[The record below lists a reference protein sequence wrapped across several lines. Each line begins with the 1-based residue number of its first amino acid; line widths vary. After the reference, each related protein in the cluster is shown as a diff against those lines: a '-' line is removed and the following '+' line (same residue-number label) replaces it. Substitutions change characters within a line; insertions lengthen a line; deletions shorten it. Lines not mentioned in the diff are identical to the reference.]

1 MPNTVLY
8 MFFYQSGPTMTN
20 ERPASWR
27 MPSPKQMDKLAR
39 EAARRRDVGQPGP
52 APNYSLPGEPWD
64 AVLANPRAPLAD
76 QIVITEK
83 ASQAKDVRAAIGS
96 RYGDV
101 LPAEGHLFDLLEP
114 EDVVPAWKRWSPI
127 LLRPEGLYGTR
138 PAEGGN
144 KAAKL
149 KAIREALRTAKR
161 VWLATDCD
169 REGQLIGQ
177 EILEHY
183 EYGGEVMRVLFTAQ
197 DSQTIR
203 DAFDRAK
210 PNTEYSRLYAAAV
223 ARRQADQIYNLS
235 LTRTATVIL
244 GQGARRVIGV
254 GRVKTPTL
262 AIVCKRELEIRNF
275 VPLAYFE
282 IVATAKVAGGQFQM
296 RHAPQDRIVKP
307 EIAQDV
313 VEAAEGFDGALAV
326 RVEDKR
332 QVPPKLHDLP
342 SLQKL
347 CGSRF
352 GWSASKTLE
361 VAQELYDGQG
371 KKIITYPRAEVR
383 YLPQSLITDV
393 PRIIAGLRVGQ
404 SFSTMPVPEPPV
416 IRRGVSGTFY
426 DKGLEGAS
434 HHAVIPNV
442 NTIDKLPEV
451 WPRLS
456 FDEKKLFDV
465 IARAYLAAQMPD
477 FRYRQTTA
485 TLDVHGFEFR
495 AAGRQPI
502 DLGWR
507 AAFPEWQ
514 PADEKGDEAQLLPS
528 LHNGE
533 TAQLQDPKI
542 ESKETRPPPRYNEG
556 TLIEAMQNAWR
567 FVDDEVLR
575 DRLKE
580 AKGIGTP
587 ATRAEI
593 IGGLK
598 KQGFL
603 IAQGKNIVPTETGV
617 SLFDV
622 LKQADPALVD
632 PGVTAQLERL
642 LDDVVLGKQE
652 MVGAIDAVCDVAE
665 RIISKLKEGAAAGVP
680 SLLGSAVGDGTR
692 TYPPTPAM
700 KRFADSLVRQK
711 GIKPPPGYKTS
722 ISICRKFLSEHAPK
736 KSGGETAGKL
746 DPKSV
751 SPAQLLYAKKLAQ
764 GDGLIIPDDARVNS
778 AAMSAWIDTNRGKKR
793 RKVNRKT
800 SNRPVGSAAPQAAP
814 KRSRKRKVNADA
826 ASTAPMSANSSRT
839 PLRIP
844 YGNKEVALKLGARY
858 GSGGWYAPPG
868 VDLSAFGERGWL
880 L

>member
-1 MPNTVLY
+1 M
-8 MFFYQSGPTMTN
+8 
-20 ERPASWR
+20 
-27 MPSPKQMDKLAR
+27 
-39 EAARRRDVGQPGP
+39 
-52 APNYSLPGEPWD
+52 
-64 AVLANPRAPLAD
+64 AD

-83 ASQAKDVRAAIGS
+83 SSQAKDVRAAVGS
-96 RYGDV
+96 RYGDIF
-101 LPAEGHLFDLLEP
+101 PAEGHLFDLLEP
-114 EDVVPAWKRWSPI
+114 EDVVSAWKRWSPI

-144 KAAKL
+144 RAAKL
-149 KAIREALRTAKR
+149 KVIREALRTARR

-169 REGQLIGQ
+169 REGQLIGK

-183 EYGGEVMRVLFTAQ
+183 EYRGQVMLVLFTAQ

-203 DAFDRAK
+203 DAFGRAK
-210 PNTEYSRLYAAAV
+210 PNAEYARLYAAAV

-244 GQGARRVIGV
+244 GRGARGVIGV

-282 IVATAKVAGGQFQM
+282 VVATATVAGGQFRM
-296 RHAPQDRIVKP
+296 RHAPQERIVRR
-307 EIAQDV
+307 EVAQEV
-313 VEAAEGFDGALAV
+313 VKAARGFEGPLGV

-332 QVPPKLHDLP
+332 QGPPKLHDLP

-352 GWSASKTLE
+352 GWPAGKTLE

-383 YLPQSLITDV
+383 YLPQSLISDV
-393 PRIIAGLRVGQ
+393 PKIVSGLQVGQ
-404 SFSTMPVPEPPV
+404 SFSTIPVPEPPV
-416 IRRGVSGTFY
+416 IRKGASGAFY

-442 NTIDKLPEV
+442 NTIGNLPEV

-456 FDEKKLFDV
+456 SDEKKLFDV
-465 IARAYLAAQMPD
+465 IARAYLAALMPD

-485 TLDVHGFEFR
+485 TLDVRGFEFR
-495 AAGRQPI
+495 ASGRQPI

-507 AAFPEWQ
+507 AAFPDWQ
-514 PADEKGDEAQLLPS
+514 PADEKGDEAQLLPP
-528 LHNGE
+528 LRNGE

-542 ESKETRPPPRYNEG
+542 ENKETRPPPRYNEG

-598 KQGFL
+598 KQDFL
-603 IAQGKNIVPTETGV
+603 VAQGKNIVPTQTGL
-617 SLFDV
+617 SLFGI
-622 LKQADPALVD
+622 LKHADPALVD
-632 PGVTAQLERL
+632 PGVTAQLECL
-642 LDDVVLGKQE
+642 LDEVVIGKQE

-665 RIISKLKEGAAAGVP
+665 RIIGKLKEGASTGGP
-680 SLLGSAVGDGTR
+680 PLLGAAVNRDAGGR
-692 TYPPTPAM
+692 PPTQAM
-700 KRFADSLVRQK
+700 KRFADRIARQK
-711 GIKPPPGYKTS
+711 GIRPPPGYTKS
-722 ISICRKFLSEHAPK
+722 GSICRAFLDQHAPK
-736 KSGGETAGKL
+736 KADVETSGELGSKPA
-746 DPKSV
+746 
-751 SPAQLLYAKKLAQ
+751 SPAQMLFAEKIAREK
-764 GDGLIIPDDARVNS
+764 GMVIPDETKASS
-778 AAMSAWIDTNRGKKR
+778 AAVSAWIKSNLSTGRGKGR
-793 RKVNRKT
+793 RNTAKPPR
-800 SNRPVGSAAPQAAP
+800 
-814 KRSRKRKVNADA
+814 
-826 ASTAPMSANSSRT
+826 STAP
-839 PLRIP
+839 
-844 YGNKEVALKLGARY
+844 
-858 GSGGWYAPPG
+858 
-868 VDLSAFGERGWL
+868 
-880 L
+880 

>member
-1 MPNTVLY
+1 MPEQL
-8 MFFYQSGPTMTN
+8 
-20 ERPASWR
+20 
-27 MPSPKQMDKLAR
+27 
-39 EAARRRDVGQPGP
+39 
-52 APNYSLPGEPWD
+52 
-64 AVLANPRAPLAD
+64 
-76 QIVITEK
+76 VITEK
-83 ASQAKDVRAAIGS
+83 TSQAKDVRAAVGS
-96 RYGDV
+96 RYGDI

-127 LLRPEGLYGTR
+127 LLRPEGLYDTR
-138 PAEGGN
+138 PAAGGN

-149 KAIREALRTAKR
+149 KAIREALHTAKR

-183 EYGGEVMRVLFTAQ
+183 KYRGEVMRVLFTAQ

-203 DAFDRAK
+203 DAFGRAK
-210 PNTEYSRLYAAAV
+210 PNAEYARLYAAAV

-244 GQGARRVIGV
+244 GRGTRRVIGV

-282 IVATAKVAGGQFQM
+282 VVATAKVAGGQFQM
-296 RHAPQDRIVKP
+296 RHAPQDRIVRR
-307 EIAQDV
+307 EIAEDV
-313 VEAAEGFDGALAV
+313 VKAAENFEGALAV
-326 RVEDKR
+326 RVEEKR
-332 QVPPKLHDLP
+332 QGPPKLHDLP

-383 YLPQSLITDV
+383 YLPASLISDV
-393 PRIIAGLRVGQ
+393 PRIVAGLRVGQ
-404 SFSTMPVPEPPV
+404 SFSVIPVPEPPV
-416 IRRGVSGTFY
+416 IRKGASGMFY
-426 DKGLEGAS
+426 DKGVEGAS

-451 WPRLS
+451 WTRLS
-456 FDEKKLFDV
+456 SDEKKLFDV
-465 IARAYLAAQMPD
+465 IARAYLAALMPD

-485 TLDVHGFEFR
+485 TLDVRGFEFR

-514 PADEKGDEAQLLPS
+514 PADEKGDEAQLLPPLS
-528 LHNGE
+528 NGE
-533 TAQLQDPKI
+533 TAMLQDPKI
-542 ESKETRPPPRYNEG
+542 EDKETRPPPRYNEG
-556 TLIEAMQNAWR
+556 TLIEAMQNAWC

-603 IAQGKNIVPTETGV
+603 IAQGKHIVPTEAGL
-617 SLFDV
+617 SLFSI

-632 PGVTAQLERL
+632 PGVTAQLECL
-642 LDDVVLGKQE
+642 LDDVVVGKQE
-652 MVGAIDAVCDVAE
+652 MVGAIDAVCDVAQ
-665 RIISKLKEGAAAGVP
+665 RIIGKLMQGAAIGGPPLLGAAVGNGAAA
-680 SLLGSAVGDGTR
+680 
-692 TYPPTPAM
+692 YPPTPAM
-700 KRFADSLVRQK
+700 KRFADSLARQN

-722 ISICRKFLSEHAPK
+722 ISICGAFLKQHAPK
-736 KSGGETAGKL
+736 KHDGEMAGKL
-746 DPKSV
+746 EPKAV
-751 SPAQLLYAKKLAQ
+751 SPAQLLYATKIALGK
-764 GDGLIIPDDARVNS
+764 GVVVPDEAKANS
-778 AAMSAWIDTNRGKKR
+778 AAMAAWLDANKGTQR
-793 RKVNRKT
+793 RKSSRKT
-800 SNRPVGSAAPQAAP
+800 AFRSAGSIGAQSTPAA
-814 KRSRKRKVNADA
+814 KISRKREA
-826 ASTAPMSANSSRT
+826 AATAGRSMPAQPNPATGT

-844 YGNKEVALKLGARY
+844 YGNKDVALKLGARY
-858 GSGGWYAPPG
+858 GSTGWYAPPG

-880 L
+880 

>member
-1 MPNTVLY
+1 MP
-8 MFFYQSGPTMTN
+8 
-20 ERPASWR
+20 E
-27 MPSPKQMDKLAR
+27 
-39 EAARRRDVGQPGP
+39 
-52 APNYSLPGEPWD
+52 
-64 AVLANPRAPLAD
+64 

-83 ASQAKDVRAAIGS
+83 TSQAKDVRAAVGS
-96 RYGDV
+96 RYGDI
-101 LPAEGHLFDLLEP
+101 LPAEGHLFNLLEP
-114 EDVVPAWKRWSPI
+114 EDVVPEWKRWSAI
-127 LLRPEGLYGTR
+127 LLRPEGLYDTR

-183 EYGGEVMRVLFTAQ
+183 KYSGEVLRVLFTAQ

-203 DAFDRAK
+203 DAFGRAK
-210 PNTEYSRLYAAAV
+210 PNTEYARLYAAAV

-244 GQGARRVIGV
+244 GRGTRRVIGI

-282 IVATAKVAGGQFQM
+282 VVATANVAGGQFQM
-296 RHAPQDRIVKP
+296 RHAPQDRIVRRR
-307 EIAQDV
+307 IAEDV
-313 VEAAEGFDGALAV
+313 VQAAEGFEGALAL

-332 QVPPKLHDLP
+332 QGPPKLHDLP

-361 VAQELYDGQG
+361 VAQALYDGQG

-383 YLPQSLITDV
+383 YLPASLISDV
-393 PRIIAGLRVGQ
+393 PRIVAGLRVGQ
-404 SFSTMPVPEPPV
+404 SFSTIAVPEPPV
-416 IRRGVSGTFY
+416 IRKGASGTFY

-434 HHAVIPNV
+434 HHAIIPNV
-442 NTIDKLPEV
+442 NTIDKLPGV

-456 FDEKKLFDV
+456 SDEKKLFDV
-465 IARAYLAAQMPD
+465 IARAYLAALMPD

-485 TLDVHGFEFR
+485 TLDVRGFEFR

-507 AAFPEWQ
+507 AAFPDWQ
-514 PADEKGDEAQLLPS
+514 PADEKGDEAQLLPP
-528 LHNGE
+528 LRNGE
-533 TAQLQDPKI
+533 TAQLRDPKI
-542 ESKETRPPPRYNEG
+542 EDKETRPPPRYNEG
-556 TLIEAMQNAWR
+556 TLIEAMLNAWR
-567 FVDDEVLR
+567 FVDEEALR
-575 DRLKE
+575 ERLKE

-593 IGGLK
+593 ISGLK

-603 IAQGKNIVPTETGV
+603 IAQGKNIVPTETGL
-617 SLFDV
+617 SLFGI

-632 PGVTAQLERL
+632 PGVTAQLECL
-642 LDDVVLGKQE
+642 LDDVVVGKQE

-665 RIISKLKEGAAAGVP
+665 RIIGKLKEGAGAGGP
-680 SLLGSAVGDGTR
+680 PLLGASVENGAG

-700 KRFADSLVRQK
+700 KRFADSLSRQR

-722 ISICRKFLSEHAPK
+722 ISICGAFLKQHAPK
-736 KSGGETAGKL
+736 KVDGEALGKL
-746 DPKSV
+746 EPKSV
-751 SPAQLLYAKKLAQ
+751 SPAQLLYAKKIAL
-764 GDGLIIPDDARVNS
+764 GKGVVIPDEAKANS
-778 AAMSAWIDTNRGKKR
+778 AAMAAWIDSNKGTKR
-793 RKVNRKT
+793 RKRGSKT
-800 SNRPVGSAAPQAAP
+800 ACRPAGSLAP
-814 KRSRKRKVNADA
+814 KSTAPTKISRKRKTDTPAGASMPAQPYPA
-826 ASTAPMSANSSRT
+826 AGT

-844 YGNKEVALKLGARY
+844 YGNKDLALKLGARY
-858 GSGGWYAPPG
+858 GSTGWYAPPG

-880 L
+880 

>member
-1 MPNTVLY
+1 VP
-8 MFFYQSGPTMTN
+8 
-20 ERPASWR
+20 E
-27 MPSPKQMDKLAR
+27 
-39 EAARRRDVGQPGP
+39 
-52 APNYSLPGEPWD
+52 
-64 AVLANPRAPLAD
+64 

-83 ASQAKDVRAAIGS
+83 TSQAKDVRAAVGS
-96 RYGDV
+96 RYGDI

-114 EDVVPAWKRWSPI
+114 EDVVPEWKRWSAI
-127 LLRPEGLYGTR
+127 LLRPEGLYDTR

-144 KAAKL
+144 KATKL

-183 EYGGEVMRVLFTAQ
+183 KYRGEVMRVLFTAQ

-203 DAFDRAK
+203 DSFGQAK
-210 PNTEYSRLYAAAV
+210 PNAEYARLYAAAV

-244 GQGARRVIGV
+244 GGGTRRVIGV

-262 AIVCKRELEIRNF
+262 AIVCKREFEIRDF

-282 IVATAKVAGGQFQM
+282 VVATAKVEGGQFQM
-296 RHAPQDRIVKP
+296 RHAPQDRIVRR
-307 EIAQDV
+307 EIAEDV
-313 VEAAEGFDGALAV
+313 VKAAEGFEGALNV
-326 RVEDKR
+326 RVDDKR
-332 QVPPKLHDLP
+332 QGPPKLHDLP

-352 GWSASKTLE
+352 GWPASKTLE

-383 YLPQSLITDV
+383 YLPASLISDV
-393 PRIIAGLRVGQ
+393 PRIVAGLRVGQ
-404 SFSTMPVPEPPV
+404 SFSTIPVPVPPV
-416 IRRGVSGTFY
+416 IRKGASGTFY

-442 NTIDKLPEV
+442 NTIDKLPDV

-456 FDEKKLFDV
+456 SDEKKLFDV
-465 IARAYLAAQMPD
+465 IARAYLAALMPD

-485 TLDVHGFEFR
+485 TLDVRGSEFR
-495 AAGRQPI
+495 ATGRQPI

-507 AAFPEWQ
+507 AAFPDWQ
-514 PADEKGDEAQLLPS
+514 PADEKGDEAQLLPP
-528 LHNGE
+528 LRNGE

-542 ESKETRPPPRYNEG
+542 EDKETRPPPRYNEG

-567 FVDDEVLR
+567 FVEDEVLR

-603 IAQGKNIVPTETGV
+603 VAQGKHIVPTEAGL
-617 SLFDV
+617 SLFGV

-632 PGVTAQLERL
+632 PGVTAQLECL
-642 LDDVVLGKQE
+642 LDDVVVGKQE
-652 MVGAIDAVCDVAE
+652 MVGAIDAVCDVAQ
-665 RIISKLKEGAAAGVP
+665 RIIGKLVEGAAIGAP
-680 SLLGSAVGDGTR
+680 PLLGAAVAKGAAA
-692 TYPPTPAM
+692 YPPTPAM
-700 KRFADSLVRQK
+700 KRFADSLARQY
-711 GIKPPPGYKTS
+711 GIKPPLGYKTS
-722 ISICRKFLSEHAPK
+722 ISICGAFLKQHAPK
-736 KSGGETAGKL
+736 KADGETAGKL
-746 DPKSV
+746 DPKPA
-751 SPAQLLYAKKLAQ
+751 SPAQLLYATKIALGK
-764 GDGLIIPDDARVNS
+764 GVVVPDEAKANS
-778 AAMSAWIDTNRGKKR
+778 AAMAAWIDSNKGTKR
-793 RKVNRKT
+793 RKSGRKT
-800 SNRPVGSAAPQAAP
+800 ACRPAGSIAP
-814 KRSRKRKVNADA
+814 KSTAPAKISRKRKA
-826 ASTAPMSANSSRT
+826 AAAAGASMPAQPNPAAGT

-844 YGNKEVALKLGARY
+844 YGNKDIALKLGARY
-858 GSGGWYAPPG
+858 RSDGWYAPPG
-868 VDLSAFGERGWL
+868 VDLATFGERGWL
-880 L
+880 

>member
-1 MPNTVLY
+1 
-8 MFFYQSGPTMTN
+8 MFQCDCFISFSSKVP
-20 ERPASWR
+20 
-27 MPSPKQMDKLAR
+27 
-39 EAARRRDVGQPGP
+39 V
-52 APNYSLPGEPWD
+52 
-64 AVLANPRAPLAD
+64 LAD

-83 ASQAKDVRAAIGS
+83 TSQAKDVRAAVGS
-96 RYGDV
+96 RYGDI

-138 PAEGGN
+138 PGEGGN

-149 KAIREALRTAKR
+149 KAIREALRTAKK

-183 EYGGEVMRVLFTAQ
+183 AYRGQVMRVLFTAQ

-203 DAFDRAK
+203 DAFGRAK
-210 PNTEYSRLYAAAV
+210 PNAEYARLYAAAV

-244 GQGARRVIGV
+244 GRGARGVIGV

-282 IVATAKVAGGQFQM
+282 VVATAKVAGGQFQM
-296 RHAPQDRIVKP
+296 RYAPQNRIVQR
-307 EIAQDV
+307 EIADAV
-313 VEAAEGFDGALAV
+313 ASAAQGFEGALAV
-326 RVEDKR
+326 RLEDKR
-332 QVPPKLHDLP
+332 QGPPKLHDLP

-352 GWSASKTLE
+352 GWPAGKTLE
-361 VAQELYDGQG
+361 VAQQLYDGQG

-383 YLPQSLITDV
+383 YLPQSLISDV
-393 PRIIAGLRVGQ
+393 PKIVAGLRVGQ
-404 SFSTMPVPEPPV
+404 SFSAIPVPDPPV
-416 IRRGVSGTFY
+416 IRRGASGSFY

-442 NTIDKLPEV
+442 NTIDKLREV

-456 FDEKKLFDV
+456 SDEKKLFDV
-465 IARAYLAAQMPD
+465 IARAYLSALMPD

-485 TLDVHGFEFR
+485 TLDVRGFEFR

-502 DLGWR
+502 DFGWR
-507 AAFPEWQ
+507 AAFPDWQ
-514 PADEKGDEAQLLPS
+514 PADEKGDEAQLLPP
-528 LHNGE
+528 LRNGE

-542 ESKETRPPPRYNEG
+542 EDKETRPPPRYNEG

-567 FVDDEVLR
+567 FVEDEVLR
-575 DRLKE
+575 ERLKE

-598 KQGFL
+598 RQDFL
-603 IAQGKNIVPTETGV
+603 IAQGNNIVPTETGL
-617 SLFDV
+617 SLFGI

-632 PGVTAQLERL
+632 PGVTAQLECL
-642 LDDVVLGKQE
+642 LDDVVVGKQE
-652 MVGAIDAVCDVAE
+652 MIGAIDAVCDVAE
-665 RIISKLKEGAAAGVP
+665 RIIGRLKEGVAAGESP
-680 SLLGSAVGDGTR
+680 LLGASVSNREAA
-692 TYPPTPAM
+692 YPPTPAM
-700 KRFADSLVRQK
+700 KRFADSLSRQK

-736 KSGGETAGKL
+736 RADGETTGRL
-746 DPKSV
+746 DPRPV
-751 SPAQLLYAKKLAQ
+751 SPAQLRYAKKIAQ
-764 GDGLIIPDDARVNS
+764 GKGLIIPDDVKTNS
-778 AAMSAWIDTNRGKKR
+778 ATMSAWIDSNRGKTRRMRGGKAAHKPAGSIEAQPTAPPKKARKR
-793 RKVNRKT
+793 KANTDAASLAPASTNSVT
-800 SNRPVGSAAPQAAP
+800 S
-814 KRSRKRKVNADA
+814 KRSRDNV
-826 ASTAPMSANSSRT
+826 
-839 PLRIP
+839 
-844 YGNKEVALKLGARY
+844 V
-858 GSGGWYAPPG
+858 
-868 VDLSAFGERGWL
+868 GE
-880 L
+880 

>member
-1 MPNTVLY
+1 
-8 MFFYQSGPTMTN
+8 
-20 ERPASWR
+20 
-27 MPSPKQMDKLAR
+27 
-39 EAARRRDVGQPGP
+39 
-52 APNYSLPGEPWD
+52 
-64 AVLANPRAPLAD
+64 
-76 QIVITEK
+76 
-83 ASQAKDVRAAIGS
+83 
-96 RYGDV
+96 
-101 LPAEGHLFDLLEP
+101 
-114 EDVVPAWKRWSPI
+114 
-127 LLRPEGLYGTR
+127 
-138 PAEGGN
+138 
-144 KAAKL
+144 
-149 KAIREALRTAKR
+149 
-161 VWLATDCD
+161 
-169 REGQLIGQ
+169 
-177 EILEHY
+177 
-183 EYGGEVMRVLFTAQ
+183 
-197 DSQTIR
+197 
-203 DAFDRAK
+203 
-210 PNTEYSRLYAAAV
+210 
-223 ARRQADQIYNLS
+223 
-235 LTRTATVIL
+235 
-244 GQGARRVIGV
+244 
-254 GRVKTPTL
+254 
-262 AIVCKRELEIRNF
+262 LEIRNF

-296 RHAPQDRIVKP
+296 RHAPKDRIVRR

-313 VEAAEGFDGALAV
+313 VKAAEGFEGALAV

-332 QVPPKLHDLP
+332 QGPPKLHDLP
-342 SLQKL
+342 SLQKI

-383 YLPQSLITDV
+383 YLPQSLISDV
-393 PRIIAGLRVGQ
+393 PRTLAGLRAGQ
-404 SFSTMPVPEPPV
+404 SFSAIPVPEPPV
-416 IRRGVSGTFY
+416 IRRGASGAFY
-426 DKGLEGAS
+426 DKGVEGAS

-456 FDEKKLFDV
+456 SDEKKLFDV
-465 IARAYLAAQMPD
+465 IARAYLAALMPD

-485 TLDVHGFEFR
+485 TLDVGGFEFR

-514 PADEKGDEAQLLPS
+514 PADEKGDEAQLLPP
-528 LHNGE
+528 LRNGE

-542 ESKETRPPPRYNEG
+542 ENKVTRPPPRYNEG

-567 FVDDEVLR
+567 FVDDEILR

-587 ATRAEI
+587 ATRADI

-603 IAQGKNIVPTETGV
+603 IAQGKNIVPTETGL
-617 SLFDV
+617 SLFGV

-632 PGVTAQLERL
+632 PGVTAQLECL
-642 LDDVVLGKQE
+642 LDDVVVGKQE
-652 MVGAIDAVCDVAE
+652 MVSAIDAICDVAE
-665 RIISKLKEGAAAGVP
+665 RIISKLKEGAAAGEP
-680 SLLGSAVGDGTR
+680 SLLGSAAGNGTA

-736 KSGGETAGKL
+736 KTGGEMAGKP
-746 DPKSV
+746 DPKPV

-764 GDGLIIPDDARVNS
+764 GKGLIIPDDARSNS
-778 AAMSAWIDTNRGKKR
+778 AAMSAWIDANRDKR
-793 RKVNRKT
+793 RRQLKCKT
-800 SNRPVGSAAPQAAP
+800 SNRPRGSVAPWTAP
-814 KRSRKRKVNADA
+814 PKMSRTRKGDTDA
-826 ASTAPMSANSSRT
+826 ASMAAAPESSVRT
-839 PLRIP
+839 PLQIP

-880 L
+880 

>member
-1 MPNTVLY
+1 M
-8 MFFYQSGPTMTN
+8 
-20 ERPASWR
+20 
-27 MPSPKQMDKLAR
+27 
-39 EAARRRDVGQPGP
+39 
-52 APNYSLPGEPWD
+52 
-64 AVLANPRAPLAD
+64 AD

-83 ASQAKDVRAAIGS
+83 TSQAKDVRAAVGS
-96 RYGDV
+96 RYGHI
-101 LPAEGHLFDLLEP
+101 LPAEGHLLDLLEP

-138 PAEGGN
+138 PAGGGN

-149 KAIREALRTAKR
+149 KAIREALRTAKQ

-177 EILEHY
+177 EILEHCNY
-183 EYGGEVMRVLFTAQ
+183 RGQVMRVLFTAQ

-203 DAFDRAK
+203 DAFGQAK
-210 PNTEYSRLYAAAV
+210 PNAEYAPLYAAAV

-244 GQGARRVIGV
+244 GRGARGVIGV

-275 VPLAYFE
+275 VPQAYFE
-282 IVATAKVAGGQFQM
+282 VVATAIVASGQFQM
-296 RHAPQDRIVKP
+296 RHAPQERIVRR
-307 EIAQDV
+307 EVAQAV
-313 VEAAEGFDGALAV
+313 VEAARDFEGALGV

-332 QVPPKLHDLP
+332 QGPPKLHDLP

-347 CGSRF
+347 CSSRF
-352 GWSASKTLE
+352 GWPASKTLE
-361 VAQELYDGQG
+361 LAQELYDGQG

-383 YLPQSLITDV
+383 YLPESLISDV
-393 PRIIAGLRVGQ
+393 PKIVAGLQAGK
-404 SFSTMPVPEPPV
+404 SFSASGVPNPPI
-416 IRRGVSGTFY
+416 IRKGASGSFH

-442 NTIDKLPEV
+442 NTVDNLREV

-456 FDEKKLFDV
+456 IDEKKLFDV
-465 IARAYLAAQMPD
+465 IARAYLAAVMPD

-485 TLDVHGFEFR
+485 TLDVQGFPFR
-495 AAGRQPI
+495 ATGRQPI

-514 PADEKGDEAQLLPS
+514 PADEKGDDAQSLPA
-528 LHNGE
+528 LRNGE
-533 TAQLQDPKI
+533 ITQLENPTSED
-542 ESKETRPPPRYNEG
+542 KETRPPPRYNEG

-567 FVDDEVLR
+567 FVDNEVLR
-575 DRLKE
+575 ERLKE
-580 AKGIGTP
+580 ARGIGTP

-603 IAQGKNIVPTETGV
+603 IAQGKNIVPTETGL
-617 SLFDV
+617 SLFGV

-632 PGVTAQLERL
+632 PGVTARLECL
-642 LDDVVLGKQE
+642 LDDVVVGKQE
-652 MVGAIDAVCDVAE
+652 MVGAIDAVCDVAQ
-665 RIISKLKEGAAAGVP
+665 RIIGKLMEGAAIGGP
-680 SLLGSAVGDGTR
+680 PLLGVAVAKGAAA
-692 TYPPTPAM
+692 YPPTPAM
-700 KRFADSLVRQK
+700 KRFADSLARQY

-722 ISICRKFLSEHAPK
+722 ISICGAFLKQHAPK
-736 KSGGETAGKL
+736 KADCETAGKL
-746 DPKSV
+746 DPKPA
-751 SPAQLLYAKKLAQ
+751 SPAQLLYATKIALGK
-764 GDGLIIPDDARVNS
+764 GVVVPDEAKANS
-778 AAMSAWIDTNRGKKR
+778 AAMAAWIDSNKGTKR
-793 RKVNRKT
+793 RKSGRKT
-800 SNRPVGSAAPQAAP
+800 ASKSTGSIAPQSAAPT
-814 KRSRKRKVNADA
+814 KRSRKHKADA
-826 ASTAPMSANSSRT
+826 VEATPVPPNLGTGT

-858 GSGGWYAPPG
+858 RTGGWYAPPG
-868 VDLSAFGERGWL
+868 VDLSSFGERGWL
-880 L
+880 